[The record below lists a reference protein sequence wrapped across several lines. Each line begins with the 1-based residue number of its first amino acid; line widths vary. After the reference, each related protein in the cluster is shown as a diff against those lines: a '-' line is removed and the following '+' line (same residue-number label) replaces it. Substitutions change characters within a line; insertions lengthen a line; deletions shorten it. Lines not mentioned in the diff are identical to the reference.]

1 MAETAEFAHVCQ
13 ADVASLPAQLVLKPG
28 LLESGAR
35 LTENLY
41 AHAAGEQPMLN
52 PVTGQLSDEVFDVE
66 VVMDLDVQRAKR
78 TVHGSRNVD
87 FMFELSV

>member
-1 MAETAEFAHVCQ
+1 LAETAEFAHVCQ
-13 ADVASLPAQLVLKPG
+13 ADVASLPWQLVLKPG

-52 PVTGQLSDEVFDVE
+52 SVTGQLSDEVFDVE
-66 VVMDLDVQRAKR
+66 VVGLDVQRAKR
-78 TVHGSRNVD
+78 RVHGSRDVD
-87 FMFELSV
+87 FIFELSV